1 MLLLRGGSIKVCWS
15 GVAREAWNVSSI
27 MQRPGFVAVFR
38 KKILVWK
45 FLSRIAQESVW
56 SNRWLQ
62 IFFMKILKS
71 WCKASHFS
79 FQTSRLNSHPVTR
92 VHSKVNQQ
100 SHALQPTF
108 ILISDT
114 FSRIASLRASTLAF
128 IAGPARIF
136 TVKFRSQNAA
146 CSPEAFRRIQLR
158 ARKESDNG
166 ESDRPEFSL
175 VLAAAECTS
184 QARSFIAARVL
195 SAICVSRSQR
205 WVPHRHILRNDAV
218 PVGGHWLRHSG
229 IWETKMGADKL
240 STSPNRCQ
248 HSATRMQSITLPKY
262 FCG

>member
-1 MLLLRGGSIKVCWS
+1 MEFHVSETTLLNL
-15 GVAREAWNVSSI
+15 
-27 MQRPGFVAVFR
+27 
-38 KKILVWK
+38 
-45 FLSRIAQESVW
+45 
-56 SNRWLQ
+56 
-62 IFFMKILKS
+62 
-71 WCKASHFS
+71 
-79 FQTSRLNSHPVTR
+79 HPITR

-114 FSRIASLRASTLAF
+114 FSRIESPLSEPPRSPF

-136 TVKFRSQNAA
+136 TVKFRSPNAA

-184 QARSFIAARVL
+184 PARSFIAARVL

-205 WVPHRHILRNDAV
+205 WVPRRHILRNDAV

-262 FCG
+262 FCR